1 MRPNLRGTGV
11 KSINAYVDL
20 LARRFPQS
28 EEYIHKVDLEQDRKI
43 TKRFPY
49 FIGVS
54 LIIWLIITYLRGE
67 VSFEYCILYLC
78 FSFIMCFTVLGMYC
92 FFRMDHG
99 PVPKTVIAVNAMV
112 LSIVM
117 VLFGELTNNLDF
129 VTIFANLLNWFGF
142 RPDYSLLLIISIV
155 GVMAV
160 VLFATSGVLFIISAY
175 LRRYIPSLF
184 VGLIKDA
191 HAGERGPIESFF
203 MVPDIID
210 VKDVVLEPE
219 IDYHRLNSEMMFDI
233 MAYICL
239 IGVLISSYLFLNPLF
254 LETMEP
260 ENMLSI
266 MFMLSVF
273 VPSLIF
279 PWMVVK
285 YMGAQAVSE
294 APRPY
299 YLWNG
304 AKRRLFGSF
313 LTLGAF
319 LMLFLLSLYFGYD
332 IVDIFMKYV
341 YLLVPMAGVAWMFA
355 LIYANN
361 YSNTVNVSIF
371 SRYNEK
377 LNAFLEKERSGLPD
391 RR

>member
-142 RPDYSLLLIISIV
+142 RPDYGLLLIISIV

-160 VLFATSGVLFIISAY
+160 ILFATSGVLFIISAY
-175 LRRYIPSLF
+175 PMFSLCHIHNGSGRAQESGQRTERAKTKRTPYLPQMSICSGIMIARLKAI
-184 VGLIKDA
+184 GLTSMNCI
-191 HAGERGPIESFF
+191 AGFPRS
-203 MVPDIID
+203 
-210 VKDVVLEPE
+210 
-219 IDYHRLNSEMMFDI
+219 NS
-233 MAYICL
+233 
-239 IGVLISSYLFLNPLF
+239 
-254 LETMEP
+254 
-260 ENMLSI
+260 
-266 MFMLSVF
+266 
-273 VPSLIF
+273 
-279 PWMVVK
+279 
-285 YMGAQAVSE
+285 
-294 APRPY
+294 
-299 YLWNG
+299 
-304 AKRRLFGSF
+304 
-313 LTLGAF
+313 
-319 LMLFLLSLYFGYD
+319 
-332 IVDIFMKYV
+332 
-341 YLLVPMAGVAWMFA
+341 
-355 LIYANN
+355 
-361 YSNTVNVSIF
+361 
-371 SRYNEK
+371 
-377 LNAFLEKERSGLPD
+377 
-391 RR
+391 